1 MIFFKKFPKFRKGR
15 RAEPS
20 RSVVSAC
27 QLEEDGQPDGGRA
40 KFNRIVNR
48 RQEPFA
54 MLVIVLFQKIPNC
67 EREFFVREE
76 VKFLAV
82 FLQRRLLSRRGSTM
96 ATVGGEKRYLFAVR
110 LLLDLRSLRGWFVIS
125 TR

>member
-1 MIFFKKFPKFRKGR
+1 
-15 RAEPS
+15 
-20 RSVVSAC
+20 
-27 QLEEDGQPDGGRA
+27 
-40 KFNRIVNR
+40 
-48 RQEPFA
+48 

-76 VKFLAV
+76 VKFLTV

-110 LLLDLRSLRGWFVIS
+110 LLLDLRSLRGWFVLS